1 MQELYDQIH
10 ESVANEA
17 RYASNR
23 WNGLLE
29 ADDIEQMLWEWILER
44 PSAQAYL
51 KAAEPAQLKA
61 ALSTKADHLCSQERI
76 DYDRFTGNFNY
87 TPADVRRILDRVSD
101 FAEPTEFD
109 DEKLDL
115 EMGMDRLIETHPQ
128 YHEVIVKR
136 FFLDEQLEG
145 HAEYVR
151 SERAVD
157 KLASLMNR
165 KRSEREAD
173 RTEGPGTK
181 PKISIHHDMYESESR
196 GATFEGILP
205 GYTTAY

>member
-29 ADDIEQMLWEWILER
+29 ADDIEQMLWEWLLES
-44 PSAQAYL
+44 PSAQNYLRTANAAQTKKALSL
-51 KAAEPAQLKA
+51 KA
-61 ALSTKADHLCSQERI
+61 DFLCSQERI

-87 TPADVRRILDRVSD
+87 TPADVRRILDRVSG

-115 EMGMDRLIETHPQ
+115 EMGMEHLLEAHPQ

-145 HAEYVR
+145 HAEYMR

-165 KRSEREAD
+165 KRSEREAN

>member
-29 ADDIEQMLWEWILER
+29 ADDIEQMLWEWILES
-44 PSAQAYL
+44 PSAQNYLRTANAAQTKKALSL
-51 KAAEPAQLKA
+51 KAG
-61 ALSTKADHLCSQERI
+61 SLCSQERI

-109 DEKLDL
+109 EEKLDL
-115 EMGMDRLIETHPQ
+115 EMGMEHLLEAHPR
-128 YHEVIVKR
+128 YHEAIERR
-136 FFLDEQLEG
+136 FFLDEPFEDD
-145 HAEYVR
+145 
-151 SERAVD
+151 SEKKRCSRAVD

-165 KRSEREAD
+165 KRSEREAN
-173 RTEGPGTK
+173 RTEGLGTK
-181 PKISIHHDMYESESR
+181 PKVSIHHDMYESESR